1 MADPCRH
8 WLIFYEIKVY
18 FIHQLDE
25 FVWKTSMDEEQHSF
39 MRELHVLARHLQPSF
54 ATCTWDH
61 THYSA
66 NHFPAQT
73 CTILILKLA
82 LVIWMNSV
90 SSSISVTKVRLW
102 RTCWLGVWRCC
113 CASLYCMKNSMKLS
127 LIFKRLEL
135 DHSWGNSLP
144 LICCAWSL
152 SQLMSSMT
160 WLVEYG
166 A

>member
-1 MADPCRH
+1 MFSI
-8 WLIFYEIKVY
+8 WLDIC
-18 FIHQLDE
+18 
-25 FVWKTSMDEEQHSF
+25 SHST
-39 MRELHVLARHLQPSF
+39 

-90 SSSISVTKVRLW
+90 SSTICVTKVRLW

-113 CASLYCMKNSMKLS
+113 CASLYWK
-127 LIFKRLEL
+127 I
-135 DHSWGNSLP
+135 
-144 LICCAWSL
+144 I
-152 SQLMSSMT
+152 
-160 WLVEYG
+160 
-166 A
+166 